1 MLKPRVIP
9 ILLIKNRDLVKSLQF
24 DDHLYVGD
32 PINTIRLFNEKKCD
46 EILIYDISGQ
56 EHEIDYDF
64 IKIIASESRM
74 PVCYGGN
81 VKKINEIEKI
91 LSIGIE
97 KISLNTVIFK
107 DPDLVKTASAI
118 FGKQS
123 IVVTIDVKKKNNEY
137 FVYNKNEGIKNINLK
152 DHIKNLQDYAGEL
165 IIQSVDNDGKMIGY
179 DLNLFDKINNQIKI
193 PFTFAGG
200 AGNINHINQII
211 EKNSISACACG
222 SLFVFKKKR
231 GVVLINYLNHE
242 EKIKINEAFN
252 FTKNN
257 I

>member
-1 MLKPRVIP
+1 
-9 ILLIKNRDLVKSLQF
+9 
-24 DDHLYVGD
+24 
-32 PINTIRLFNEKKCD
+32 
-46 EILIYDISGQ
+46 
-56 EHEIDYDF
+56 
-64 IKIIASESRM
+64 M
-74 PVCYGGN
+74 PVCDGGN
-81 VKKINEIEKI
+81 VKNIYEIEKI

>member
-123 IVVTIDVKKKNNEY
+123 IVVTIDVKKKIMNTL
-137 FVYNKNEGIKNINLK
+137 F
-152 DHIKNLQDYAGEL
+152 
-165 IIQSVDNDGKMIGY
+165 IIRMK
-179 DLNLFDKINNQIKI
+179 
-193 PFTFAGG
+193 
-200 AGNINHINQII
+200 
-211 EKNSISACACG
+211 E
-222 SLFVFKKKR
+222 
-231 GVVLINYLNHE
+231 
-242 EKIKINEAFN
+242 
-252 FTKNN
+252 
-257 I
+257 